1 MLILSNEQV
10 DALFSMKN
18 GCILCGGVGS
28 GKTRTSLAY
37 YVFQVCEGA
46 VPMNGGGI
54 FRRMERPRDL
64 YVITTAKKRNE
75 KDWEIEAA
83 DFLITNDPTTSHS
96 GVKMTV
102 DSWNN
107 IRKYQK
113 VTGAFFIFDEQRV
126 VGSGAW
132 VKVFLD
138 IARKNQWVLLSATPG
153 DQWTDYIPVFIAN
166 GFYRNRTEFLARHAV
181 YARNLKFPKIDRFV
195 DEDLLEEYRRRI
207 LVNIYYKRNVRR
219 HNINQICEYDRER
232 YHMILT
238 GRWDPYDDCPIQ
250 EGGKFVYLLRRCVN
264 QDSSRLEA
272 LKMILAKRSR
282 VIVFYS
288 FVYEIKMILDCFEG
302 SDITIARWNGQ
313 KHEPCPSGEKWLYL
327 VQYSAGCEGWN
338 CITSDTIVFFSQTYS
353 YKTLEQACGRIDR
366 RNTPFDDLYYY
377 HFRSRASIDNAIKKK
392 LSDKKQ
398 FNEKAF
404 YGKFGF

>member
-1 MLILSNEQV
+1 MLTLSDEQI

-37 YVFQVCEGA
+37 YLYRVCEGA
-46 VPMNGGGI
+46 VPVNGSGT
-54 FRRMERPRDL
+54 FTPMKYPKDL
-64 YVITTAKKRNE
+64 YVITTAKKRDE

-83 DFLITNDPTTSHS
+83 DFLITTDPSISFS
-96 GVKMTV
+96 GAKITV

-107 IRKYQK
+107 IKKYTRI
-113 VTGAFFIFDEQRV
+113 TGAFFIFDEQRV
-126 VGSGAW
+126 IGSGVW
-132 VKVFLD
+132 VKSFLD

-153 DQWTDYIPVFIAN
+153 DQWTDYIPVFVAN

-181 YARNLKFPKIDRFV
+181 YARNLKFPKIDRFI
-195 DEDLLEEYRRRI
+195 DEDILEGYRRRI
-207 LVNIYYKRNVRR
+207 LVNIYYKRHTVR
-219 HNINQICEYDRER
+219 HDISLICDYDREEYR
-232 YHMILT
+232 KILIE
-238 GRWDPYDDCPIQ
+238 RWDPYDNCPIQ
-250 EGGKFVYLLRRCVN
+250 EGGKFVYLLRKCVN
-264 QDSSRLEA
+264 KDLSRLEQ
-272 LKMILAKRSR
+272 LKKIVEEKRG
-282 VIVFYS
+282 VIVFYT
-288 FVYEIKMILDCFEG
+288 FLYEAKMILDGFQ
-302 SDITIARWNGQ
+302 DNIVIAQWNGQ
-313 KHEPCPSGEKWLYL
+313 KHEPCPKGDNWLYL

-338 CITSDTIVFFSQTYS
+338 CITTNTIVFFSQTYS
-353 YKTLEQACGRIDR
+353 YKILEQASGRIDR

>member
-1 MLILSNEQV
+1 MVKLSDEQV

-37 YVFQVCEGA
+37 YLFRVCDGT
-46 VPMNGGGI
+46 VPMNGDGV
-54 FRRMERPRDL
+54 FHRMNHPRDL
-64 YVITTAKKRNE
+64 YVITTAKKRDE

-83 DFLITNDPTTSHS
+83 DFLITKDPITSHS
-96 GVKMTV
+96 GIKMIV

-107 IRKYQK
+107 IQKYRE

-132 VKVFLD
+132 VKAFLD

-153 DQWTDYIPVFIAN
+153 DQWTDYIPVFVAN
-166 GFYRNRTEFLARHAV
+166 GFYRNRTEFLTRHAV

-195 DEDLLEEYRRRI
+195 GEDLLEEYRRRI
-207 LVNIYYKRNVRR
+207 LVNIYYKRNVKR
-219 HNINQICEYDRER
+219 HNIDRICDYNYDEYRK
-232 YHMILT
+232 ILT
-238 GRWDPYDDCPIQ
+238 ERWDPYDNCPIQ
-250 EGGKFVYLLRRCVN
+250 EGGKFIYLLRKCVN
-264 QDSSRLEA
+264 QDPSRLRALRTIAEEKKRIIVFYNYIYE
-272 LKMILAKRSR
+272 LKMILEYFDGADVS
-282 VIVFYS
+282 
-288 FVYEIKMILDCFEG
+288 
-302 SDITIARWNGQ
+302 IAQWNGQ
-313 KHEPCPSGEKWLYL
+313 KHEACPIGDRWIYL

-338 CITSDTIVFFSQTYS
+338 CITTDTIVFFSQTYS
-353 YKTLEQACGRIDR
+353 YKIMEQASGRIDR